1 MDKPLLRSNP
11 SEPSTGNK
19 GEDQYPAHMLPQWG
33 LLLPIGWRAAF
44 RWANRLEMGPTHA
57 TALSSKG
64 ELDSG
69 FVKCFSAVLRC
80 FSGNQ
85 PQVCRHYCYKHWLR
99 SIHPIMHYWQFRPH
113 IEEGLFSAGSFDRAA
128 AMLATV
134 T

>member
-11 SEPSTGNK
+11 SEPSSGNK
-19 GEDQYPAHMLPQWG
+19 GEDQYPAHMLPQQG
-33 LLLPIGWRAAF
+33 LLLPVGWTAAF
-44 RWANRLEMGPTHA
+44 QWANTLEMGPTHP

-64 ELDSG
+64 QLDSG
-69 FVKCFSAVLRC
+69 FAKCFSVVLGC

-85 PQVCRHYCYKHWLR
+85 PRVCRRYCYKHWLC
-99 SIHPIMHYWQFRPH
+99 PINAKMDHWQFRPH
-113 IEEGLFSAGSFDRAA
+113 IEERLFSAGSFDRAE